1 MQEAVATEAGWHKLT
16 MAEGMRYTLVLPAGY
31 QPNRRYPLVL
41 ALHYGGPVTPWYGAG
56 LLEKIVEPGLR
67 TLEAIMVAPDCAHG
81 GWDNEASE
89 GAVLALL
96 DLLTAQYPIEPEK
109 TILTG
114 YSMGGKGSWYL
125 AARQQAR
132 FAVAIPMASRP
143 MPIALTAEWSIPIYA
158 LHGEQDELFPLAT
171 TAAFI
176 EELRAQGVTVQFA
189 VLPGVSHHE
198 LADFAGALQGLAP
211 AIAGHLGR

>member
-1 MQEAVATEAGWHKLT
+1 MQEPAATEAGWHKLT
-16 MAEGMRYTLVLPAGY
+16 TAAGTRYTLVLPAGY
-31 QPNRRYPLVL
+31 QPNQTYPLVL

-67 TLEAIMVAPDCAHG
+67 ALDAIMVAPDCAHG
-81 GWDNEASE
+81 GWDNKAGEAE
-89 GAVLALL
+89 VLALL
-96 DLLTAQYPIEPEK
+96 DLLLAQYPIEPEK

-114 YSMGGKGSWYL
+114 YSMGGKGAWYL

-132 FAVAIPMASRP
+132 FAIAIPMASRP

-158 LHGEQDELFPLAT
+158 LHGEQDELFPLAA

-176 EELRAQGVTVQFA
+176 EDLRAQGITVQFD

-198 LADFAGALQGLAP
+198 LADFAGALQGLVP
-211 AIAGHLGR
+211 VIAGHLSR

>member
-1 MQEAVATEAGWHKLT
+1 MQQRIPAEAGWHKLT
-16 MAEGMRYTLVLPAGY
+16 TAEGLRYTVVLPAGY
-31 QPNRRYPLVL
+31 QPDRTYPLIL

-56 LLEKIVEPGLR
+56 LLEQIVEPGLKG
-67 TLEAIMVAPDCAHG
+67 LGAIMVAPDCAHG

-96 DLLTAQYPIEPEK
+96 DLLVAQYPIEPGQ

-114 YSMGGKGSWYL
+114 YSMGGKGTWYL

-143 MPIALTAEWSIPIYA
+143 MPIALTAAWHIPIYA
-158 LHGEQDELFPLAT
+158 LHGEQDELFPLAG

-176 EELRAQGVTVQFA
+176 EELRAQGVAVQFD

-198 LADFAGALQGLAP
+198 LAGFAGVLQRLVP